1 MKILFP
7 IISAL
12 FIFGCASYKDHN
24 NKASSNSGFYVYSN
38 SSSAN
43 NNVSS
48 TYPKMRVATTPSI
61 KFGASHGSY
70 YKSIDMSKPVYVRGY
85 FRKNGSYVRPHT
97 RSYRRR

>member
-12 FIFGCASYKDHN
+12 FIFGCASYKDHSKTN
-24 NKASSNSGFYVYSN
+24 SN
-38 SSSAN
+38 
-43 NNVSS
+43 
-48 TYPKMRVATTPSI
+48 
-61 KFGASHGSY
+61 HDSY
-70 YKSIDMSKPVYVRGY
+70 YHDSYYRSIDMSKPVYVRGY

>member
-12 FIFGCASYKDHN
+12 FIFGCASYKDHSKTN
-24 NKASSNSGFYVYSN
+24 SN
-38 SSSAN
+38 
-43 NNVSS
+43 
-48 TYPKMRVATTPSI
+48 
-61 KFGASHGSY
+61 HDSY
-70 YKSIDMSKPVYVRGY
+70 YRSSDMSKPVYVRGY

>member
-12 FIFGCASYKDHN
+12 FIFGCASYKDHSKTN
-24 NKASSNSGFYVYSN
+24 SN
-38 SSSAN
+38 
-43 NNVSS
+43 
-48 TYPKMRVATTPSI
+48 
-61 KFGASHGSY
+61 HDSY
-70 YKSIDMSKPVYVRGY
+70 YRAIDMSKPVYVRGY